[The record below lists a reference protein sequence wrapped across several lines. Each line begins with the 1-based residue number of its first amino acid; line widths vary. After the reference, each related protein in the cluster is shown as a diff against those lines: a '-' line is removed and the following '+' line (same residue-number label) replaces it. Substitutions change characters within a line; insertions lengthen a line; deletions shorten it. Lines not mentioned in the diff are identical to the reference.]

1 MSTYTKTS
9 HTSGGQHN
17 ITGKRY
23 GSNTQEQCGAVCGGR
38 AGKEDWPF
46 PSKPISHRRPLN
58 SKTEDKLHQYE
69 LTITEQEDQM
79 RRSSSSQERHS
90 DGGRQTAECQHLR
103 HTPPRKELQVAKEI
117 QTKEL
122 ILQEKLF
129 KVAEKIRQKI
139 QRDSVDMAEKER
151 VNRGVGEAKTRWYE
165 QHRREPERDR
175 GMVTKGRQE
184 DVNAVR
190 EKKEQRHEERKKTT
204 QLQNPQLQRK
214 EFNATHEI
222 TFSGQEVSGGVKRH
236 ARRRGDNIDDVIRG
250 ETGVKF
256 QDGAVKTKDRGQTA
270 KFKSE
275 KGWTREEK
283 TLERTYKEL
292 YGLDEER
299 SIPQMS
305 QPKISQRVAAE
316 SYRGVERKLSGEV
329 ILPPVLGLYSG
340 RPEQEK
346 LSVTEATDNDHQLLP
361 CRTCN
366 RKFASQRLEV
376 HMKICKKV
384 KQSHRQVFNSYVN
397 RTKGSAI
404 EEFWKTHSR
413 AKTPEVGHDYFC
425 LFCCGCQVWR
435 AVWHMQKW
443 IFSMSTWCYLNLFF
457 QDLKK
462 KNPRQTHRSNTRNLS
477 EGRLPAGS
485 VPLNS

>member
-1 MSTYTKTS
+1 MSTFTKTS
-9 HTSGGQHN
+9 HTSRGQHT
-17 ITGKRY
+17 IRGTRD
-23 GSNTQEQCGAVCGGR
+23 GSNTQEQRGAVCGGR

-58 SKTEDKLHQYE
+58 SKTEDTIHQYDFE
-69 LTITEQEDQM
+69 KLTITEQH
-79 RRSSSSQERHS
+79 RRSSSSQEHHL
-90 DGGRQTAECQHLR
+90 DGVSQTTECQHLR

-139 QRDSVDMAEKER
+139 QRDSVDMSEKER
-151 VNRGVGEAKTRWYE
+151 VNRGVGEAKNRWNE

-175 GMVTKGRQE
+175 GMMMQERRQE
-184 DVNAVR
+184 DVNAFR
-190 EKKEQRHEERKKTT
+190 EKKEQRHEERKKNP
-204 QLQNPQLQRK
+204 QLQNPQLHRK
-214 EFNATHEI
+214 EFKATHEI
-222 TFSGQEVSGGVKRH
+222 TFSGQEVSVSVKSH

-250 ETGVKF
+250 QAGVKF
-256 QDGAVKTKDRGQTA
+256 QDGAVKAKDRGQTA
-270 KFKSE
+270 NLKAD
-275 KGWTREEK
+275 KGWTRDEK
-283 TLERTYKEL
+283 TLEKTYKEL
-292 YGLDEER
+292 YALDEER

-316 SYRGVERKLSGEV
+316 NYRGVERKLSGEP
-329 ILPPVLGLYSG
+329 ILQPVLSLHSG

-346 LSVTEATDNDHQLLP
+346 LSVTDATDNGLQLIP

-413 AKTPEVGHDYFC
+413 AKTPEVGHYYFC
-425 LFCCGCQVWR
+425 LFCCGCLV
-435 AVWHMQKW
+435 
-443 IFSMSTWCYLNLFF
+443 
-457 QDLKK
+457 
-462 KNPRQTHRSNTRNLS
+462 
-477 EGRLPAGS
+477 
-485 VPLNS
+485 

>member
-9 HTSGGQHN
+9 HTSRGQHN

-23 GSNTQEQCGAVCGGR
+23 GSNTQEQLGAVCGGR

-58 SKTEDKLHQYE
+58 SKTEDQLHQHDFE
-69 LTITEQEDQM
+69 KLTITEQQ
-79 RRSSSSQERHS
+79 RRSSSSQEHHS
-90 DGGRQTAECQHLR
+90 DGFRQTTECQHLR

-151 VNRGVGEAKTRWYE
+151 VNRVRCYE

-175 GMVTKGRQE
+175 GMMMQERRQE
-184 DVNAVR
+184 DLNAFR
-190 EKKEQRHEERKKTT
+190 EKKEQRHEESKRNT

-214 EFNATHEI
+214 EFKATHEI
-222 TFSGQEVSGGVKRH
+222 TFPGQEVSGSVKRH
-236 ARRRGDNIDDVIRG
+236 ARRREDNIDDVIRG

-256 QDGAVKTKDRGQTA
+256 QDGAVKAKARGQA
-270 KFKSE
+270 ANSKADKV
-275 KGWTREEK
+275 WTREEK

-292 YGLDEER
+292 YALDEER

-316 SYRGVERKLSGEV
+316 NYRGAERKLSGEP
-329 ILPPVLGLYSG
+329 ILPPVLSLHPG
-340 RPEQEK
+340 RPEQETII
-346 LSVTEATDNDHQLLP
+346 VTDATDNGLQLLP

-376 HMKICKKV
+376 HVKICKKV

-413 AKTPEVGHDYFC
+413 AKTPEVGHYYFC
-425 LFCCGCQVWR
+425 LFCCGCR
-435 AVWHMQKW
+435 A
-443 IFSMSTWCYLNLFF
+443 
-457 QDLKK
+457 
-462 KNPRQTHRSNTRNLS
+462 
-477 EGRLPAGS
+477 
-485 VPLNS
+485 